1 MMRGMKGDRRM
12 RKQMK
17 SMMDV
22 DDLDLD
28 MVRLSS
34 ARAAI
39 AIS

>member
-1 MMRGMKGDRRM
+1 LKGDRRM

-28 MVRLSS
+28 MG
-34 ARAAI
+34 
-39 AIS
+39 